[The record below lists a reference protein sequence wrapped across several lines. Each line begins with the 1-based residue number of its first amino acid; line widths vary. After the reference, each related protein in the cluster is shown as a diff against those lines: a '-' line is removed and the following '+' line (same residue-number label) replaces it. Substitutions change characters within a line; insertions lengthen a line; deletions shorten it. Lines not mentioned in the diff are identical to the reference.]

1 MSISYNPGVVDRS
14 GEFIGQGYA
23 NAGQSIAQGI
33 TSGIGSAMSSI
44 DNLYKAKGTLEM
56 AKNFGFI
63 DQATLDQI
71 NKSGNVVGAAANI
84 TPFIAAA
91 AAKKKAEDDARLEQ
105 LKWQH
110 EQMKMQQEAAKT
122 ADRDLY

>member
-33 TSGIGSAMSSI
+33 TSGIGSAMNSI

-56 AKNFGFI
+56 AKNLGLI
-63 DQATLDQI
+63 DQGAYDSI
-71 NKSGNVVGAAANI
+71 NKSGNIIGAASSLGSLVS
-84 TPFIAAA
+84 AAA
-91 AAKKKAEDDARLEQ
+91 QQKQAEEAAKLRQ
-105 LKWQH
+105 LQMQH
-110 EQMKMQQEAAKT
+110 EQMKMQQEAMQNAPIN
-122 ADRDLY
+122 LY